1 MPAVC
6 HAAYIRTE
14 GSGMGGFFTGRTLVD
29 IGRDLRSGRVSA
41 AGLLARALE
50 SVDPDLNAFVTL
62 DPEGAEAA
70 ARKVDGELASGI
82 DRGPLHGV
90 PVAVKDIIDVA
101 GLPTGMG
108 SAHFNGHVAG
118 TDAACVT
125 MLREAGAVIV
135 GKTGTHEFAY
145 GGSGD
150 VSVNGPVRNP
160 RDRERMSGGSSSGS
174 AVAVAAGTVPLALGT
189 DTGGSVRIPAAFC
202 GIAGFKPPYG
212 AIPTG
217 GVFPLSVSFDHVGVL
232 AGTADDCRIAYRAL
246 TGQAEPEPQPDVRG
260 APHRRVAWL
269 EPPGLEPSD
278 TGSPMPGSP
287 MPGSPGR
294 DAPKRDEPGT
304 DVSVIDPEVERTV
317 RALFPDATS
326 ERIDLPE
333 IRRIFRAIQDAEA
346 YDVHAER
353 VAEAPGRYQA
363 PTLER
368 LERAG
373 RTPGWRYLRA
383 VRERERFAREIA
395 GLLDRYDYLALPT
408 LPITAPKI
416 GETEGPFGPHVPALV
431 SLTCPWNVV
440 GLPALSVPAGTVNG
454 LPVGAQLVTRRGAES
469 LLFEAAERLRE
480 AGTG

>member
-1 MPAVC
+1 M
-6 HAAYIRTE
+6 
-14 GSGMGGFFTGRTLVD
+14 SGFFTGRTLAD
-29 IGRDLRSGRVSA
+29 IGRGLRAGGESA
-41 AGLLARALE
+41 TGLLARALE

-70 ARKVDGELASGI
+70 ARWADEELASGV

-108 SAHFNGHVAG
+108 SAHFNGNVAE

-125 MLREAGAVIV
+125 MLRDAGAVIV

-160 RDRERMSGGSSSGS
+160 HDRERMSGGSSSGS
-174 AVAVAAGTVPLALGT
+174 AAAIAAGTVPLALGT

-212 AIPTG
+212 AIPTQ
-217 GVFPLSVSFDHVGVL
+217 GVFPLSTSFDHVGVL
-232 AGTADDCRIAYRAL
+232 AGSAADCRIAYHAL
-246 TGQAEPEPQPDVRG
+246 TGPAEAVPSPVDES
-260 APHRRVAWL
+260 APHVRVAWI
-269 EPPGLEPSD
+269 EPP
-278 TGSPMPGSP
+278 
-287 MPGSPGR
+287 
-294 DAPKRDEPGT
+294 A
-304 DVSVIDPEVERTV
+304 IDPDVERTV
-317 RALFPDATS
+317 RALFPDAPS
-326 ERIDLPE
+326 ERIDLLE
-333 IRRIFRAIQDAEA
+333 IRRIFRAIQDSEA

-353 VAEAPGRYQA
+353 VAEAPGLYQA

-368 LERAG
+368 LKHAG

-383 VRERERFAREIA
+383 VRERDRFARDVA
-395 GLLDRYDYLALPT
+395 GLLDRYDFLAMPT

-416 GETEGPFGPHVPALV
+416 GETEGPLGPHVPTLV
-431 SLTCPWNVV
+431 SLTCPWNVL
-440 GLPALSVPAGTVNG
+440 GLPALSIPAGTVHG
-454 LPVGAQLVTRRGAES
+454 LPVGAQLITRPGAET
-469 LLFEAAERLRE
+469 LLFDAADRL
-480 AGTG
+480 TG